1 MQFLCTVFPGVGL
14 PDQPGGIRQTE
25 VPTDSGGG
33 IPAGCDMRVWCR
45 GAVCAAIA
53 MLMSV
58 AAGRAQVTG
67 EQPPPLPPREDVPG
81 VISTLAPL
89 LVPKIMQDD
98 YLLRDYL
105 RSEEFASVRRRFG
118 DVYAVDFIFAEAER
132 LSWNNTYEA
141 LLIAFFAVMDHS
153 KVGVR
158 LPALGPLLWLPLTSE
173 FGDDYEKRLRGL
185 PRRLYADTPR
195 GTAGDRDKLQHFFGS
210 AFLTYLFDSA
220 EAADRVG
227 NSVEWWEDLLIVGGV
242 SDPRDVRANRQGQEW
257 ALRLREDADA
267 RPSAVFMAP
276 LQERRE
282 NQESI
287 REGAEAP

>member
-1 MQFLCTVFPGVGL
+1 
-14 PDQPGGIRQTE
+14 
-25 VPTDSGGG
+25 
-33 IPAGCDMRVWCR
+33 
-45 GAVCAAIA
+45 VCAAIA

-58 AAGRAQVTG
+58 AAGGAQVTG

-81 VISTLAPL
+81 VISALAPL

-257 ALRLREDADA
+257 ARRLREDADA

-287 REGAEAP
+287 REGAEVP